1 MASYNPFSG
10 IPIIRIDDDKQTE
23 GRQKREQRVK
33 KFASK
38 YFLDS
43 DEDEKSKHLFR
54 ICL

>member
-10 IPIIRIDDDKQTE
+10 IPILRVGKNETNEDRKQREDRI
-23 GRQKREQRVK
+23 K

-43 DEDEKSKHLFR
+43 DED
-54 ICL
+54 